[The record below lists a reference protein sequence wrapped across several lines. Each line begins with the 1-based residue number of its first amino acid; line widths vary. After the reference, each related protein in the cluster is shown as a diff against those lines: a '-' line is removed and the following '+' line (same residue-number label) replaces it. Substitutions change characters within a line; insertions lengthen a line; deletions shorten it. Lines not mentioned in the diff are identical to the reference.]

1 MDIQEMALYCWTSRI
16 DKMAQFHYRQEDQF
30 REESNARKLKELY
43 QSGDFTGLLE
53 FALLLNYEASFNN
66 SKVRWALSEAL
77 EAAMPVS
84 DRHLKMAS
92 ETIKDLAERML
103 QRSTDGEGSIY

>member
-1 MDIQEMALYCWTSRI
+1 MDTQEMAFYRWTSRL
-16 DKMAQFHYRQEDQF
+16 DEMAQFHYRQEDQF
-30 REESNARKLKELY
+30 REESNARKLKELH

-53 FALLLNYEASFNN
+53 FALLLNHEASFNN

-77 EAAMPVS
+77 EVVMPVS
-84 DRHLKMAS
+84 DKHLQMAN

-103 QRSTDGEGSIY
+103 QRARESGESIF